1 MLTFPWIGFFIH
13 LLHSLS
19 LFLLYY
25 LSHFSYLFWKLILC
39 QSLKKKVCSLH
50 FLYVSMCTD
59 WALTHLA
66 ARTCMFFDQGQAK
79 GLAVVQ
85 MRTHGICSSWL
96 TKCWFFG
103 LFCLFSKLIK
113 FKYWKNK
120 YSKYFISLSLCKWQ
134 KWKSYILPRV

>member
-1 MLTFPWIGFFIH
+1 MLIFPWIGFFIH

-19 LFLLYY
+19 LFWLYY
-25 LSHFSYLFWKLILC
+25 FSHFSYLFWKLILW

-66 ARTCMFFDQGQAK
+66 ARTCIFFDQGQVK
-79 GLAVVQ
+79 GLAVIQ
-85 MRTHGICSSWL
+85 MKMHGIHSSWL

-120 YSKYFISLSLCKWQ
+120 YSKYLKKKKKKQQQPPVFII
-134 KWKSYILPRV
+134 YA